1 MRCQNKDIKNR
12 VDHQNACIQNLLIT
26 KTKMIN
32 KKIIINANVQNIPSG
47 QMAH

>member
-12 VDHQNACIQNLLIT
+12 VDHQNAYVQILLIT

-32 KKIIINANVQNIPSG
+32 KNKNKNANLKKNC
-47 QMAH
+47 